1 MRKSRSPIRGGNIL
15 PIKPVVILPKYRV
28 VRTVIRAEKVTVRA
42 ASVEDALRKVDA
54 FGGFKHWPAH
64 GSDGEQVG
72 EWTVERVLA
81 TRKRAD
87 VEETTLGKPAVRP
100 PDANAAIERL
110 RELTES
116 ERGDH
121 D

>member
-1 MRKSRSPIRGGNIL
+1 MKKQQWERKASAASRITPT
-15 PIKPVVILPKYRV
+15 KPVVILPKYRV

-42 ASVEDALRKVDA
+42 ESVEDALRKVDA

-81 TRKRAD
+81 SRKRSD
-87 VEETTLGKPAVRP
+87 VEETTLGKPHTTFTRAD
-100 PDANAAIERL
+100 PDASHL
-110 RELTES
+110 PES
-116 ERGDH
+116 EGGNH